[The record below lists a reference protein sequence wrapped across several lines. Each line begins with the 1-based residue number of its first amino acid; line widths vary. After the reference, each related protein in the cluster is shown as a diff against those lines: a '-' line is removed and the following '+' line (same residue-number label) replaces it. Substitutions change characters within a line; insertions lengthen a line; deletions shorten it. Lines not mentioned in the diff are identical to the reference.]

1 MTDNEINNALEWC
14 EQFENNIVFKG
25 SGDEKCV
32 QALQMMVVIKHAL
45 RNYERQQ
52 AETARLNDKAERAT
66 NAYFIKEEQRRN
78 AKAEAVKEISCKA
91 VLCKDCAN
99 AWTTICGKRYCSR
112 LYAAVS
118 DDDFCS
124 LGTKTDK
131 QKA

>member
-1 MTDNEINNALEWC
+1 MTDKKLTDYAITVRALKKILELMLLDGDLQRISTVSHAIDLIN
-14 EQFENNIVFKG
+14 
-25 SGDEKCV
+25 
-32 QALQMMVVIKHAL
+32 
-45 RNYERQQ
+45 RQQ
-52 AETARLNDKAERAT
+52 AEIARLTDKAERAI
-66 NAYFIKEEQRRN
+66 NAYFIKVEQRRN
-78 AKAEAVKEISCKA
+78 AKAEAVKEISSKA

-124 LGTKTDK
+124 LGTKIDK